1 MAAGISVASI
11 NYRLSGTDPY
21 PAAMEDGVRALQF
34 LRYKAQHYNL
44 DPARIAAGGNSA
56 GAGITFWIGFR
67 KDLADPGSA
76 DPVERQS
83 TRLTCIASCQAQ
95 SSYDMNYI
103 RTIISGP
110 AYAHP
115 ALQQFFRVTPEEL
128 ETPRARKMFYEASAL
143 NYLSVDAPP
152 VHLWYV
158 TPNLPMTPDLGR
170 EEGIHHPKFGLLLK
184 EEMDA
189 LGVECIVRLR
199 EELPDL
205 PREEIVALFH
215 REQVAFLKQHLLT
228 LPEQGHL

>member
-1 MAAGISVASI
+1 
-11 NYRLSGTDPY
+11 
-21 PAAMEDGVRALQF
+21 
-34 LRYKAQHYNL
+34 
-44 DPARIAAGGNSA
+44 
-56 GAGITFWIGFR
+56 
-67 KDLADPGSA
+67 
-76 DPVERQS
+76 
-83 TRLTCIASCQAQ
+83 
-95 SSYDMNYI
+95 
-103 RTIISGP
+103 
-110 AYAHP
+110 
-115 ALQQFFRVTPEEL
+115 
-128 ETPRARKMFYEASAL
+128 MFYEASAL